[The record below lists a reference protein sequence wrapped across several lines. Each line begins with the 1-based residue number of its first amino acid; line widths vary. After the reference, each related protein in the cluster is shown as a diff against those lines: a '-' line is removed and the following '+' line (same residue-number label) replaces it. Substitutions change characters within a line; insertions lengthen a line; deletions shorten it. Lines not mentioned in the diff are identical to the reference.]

1 MKILIVYSDYPEFLK
16 WFYDQ
21 NPGLAE
27 LPYDSQMRA
36 RNESL
41 FGVADFYSRNLRKH
55 GHEAWD
61 VYANNHIMQDAWARE
76 HGVRPRSNGL
86 LKSVV
91 ELARATPL
99 RYLKPVLKPL
109 LRFREA
115 HEVLAAQIRY
125 HHPDVLLNQA
135 MDSISDDF
143 LWEMRP
149 HVGFMVGQIASPL
162 AETTFRSYDLV
173 ISSLPNFVDYFRK
186 QGKRSEL
193 HRLAFETSILPQ
205 LQDRPRTTDISFI
218 GSITSYH
225 AARTRLLE
233 SICNEV
239 GLSWWG
245 HGADTLPRGS
255 VILRHHRGFAWGVEM
270 YQRLRDSR
278 ITLNRHG
285 EVVARFGQGGVGVID
300 VAKNAANNVRLF
312 EATGVG
318 TFLLTDRKDNLSD
331 MFEPGKEVAV
341 YASADECV
349 ETIRYYLDH
358 ESEREA
364 IARAGQER
372 TLRDHNY
379 DVRMQELGEILNRYV
394 TA

>member
-1 MKILIVYSDYPEFLK
+1 
-16 WFYDQ
+16 
-21 NPGLAE
+21 
-27 LPYDSQMRA
+27 
-36 RNESL
+36 
-41 FGVADFYSRNLRKH
+41 
-55 GHEAWD
+55 
-61 VYANNHIMQDAWARE
+61 
-76 HGVRPRSNGL
+76 
-86 LKSVV
+86 
-91 ELARATPL
+91 
-99 RYLKPVLKPL
+99 
-109 LRFREA
+109 
-115 HEVLAAQIRY
+115 
-125 HHPDVLLNQA
+125 
-135 MDSISDDF
+135 
-143 LWEMRP
+143 
-149 HVGFMVGQIASPL
+149 
-162 AETTFRSYDLV
+162 
-173 ISSLPNFVDYFRK
+173 
-186 QGKRSEL
+186 
-193 HRLAFETSILPQ
+193 
-205 LQDRPRTTDISFI
+205 
-218 GSITSYH
+218 
-225 AARTRLLE
+225 
-233 SICNEV
+233 
-239 GLSWWG
+239 
-245 HGADTLPRGS
+245 
-255 VILRHHRGFAWGVEM
+255 M

-318 TFLLTDRKDNLSD
+318 TLLLTDRKDNLSD